1 MSFELNSF
9 VYCLK
14 FLVLDALA
22 QIRFC
27 FMATF
32 FQVKNLT
39 SNIQLILD
47 SLRTSTVVEVQVI
60 QLVFDVFIILST
72 NHFTLAMYG
81 YL

>member
-1 MSFELNSF
+1 
-9 VYCLK
+9 
-14 FLVLDALA
+14 
-22 QIRFC
+22 
-27 FMATF
+27 MATF

-47 SLRTSTVVEVQVI
+47 SLRTSTVVEVQVT
-60 QLVFDVFIILST
+60 QLVFYVFIILST

>member
-1 MSFELNSF
+1 
-9 VYCLK
+9 
-14 FLVLDALA
+14 
-22 QIRFC
+22 
-27 FMATF
+27 MATF

-47 SLRTSTVVEVQVI
+47 SLRTSTVVEVQVT

-72 NHFTLAMYG
+72 NRFTLAMYG